1 MVSLLLNKWD
11 LIMFEQVGL
20 INQGDFSGTVIKNNH
35 PSFFKLKFKL
45 FNFVLFF
52 GCLFFVFIREFLICI
67 ICGKIVHV
75 HL

>member
-1 MVSLLLNKWD
+1 
-11 LIMFEQVGL
+11 MFEQVGL

-35 PSFFKLKFKL
+35 PSFFKL
-45 FNFVLFF
+45 FNFLFF